1 VGSGGIGGDGW
12 GQGKKGAKKAK
23 ILNLAQKIAVFN
35 LNFRE
40 TLARNEKFAAKL
52 SISAITAARKA
63 AILPK

>member
-1 VGSGGIGGDGW
+1 MAGE
-12 GQGKKGAKKAK
+12 KPKKAK